1 VVPAT
6 QVPDPVQPIPPHC
19 DHSARFPAGAALVVA
34 TADVDVVFVVPVD
47 VVFVVPDEDAA
58 LLVVVAA
65 TEEELTLL
73 TTPPGPA
80 TLVVIVPFSMYTP
93 LK

>member
-1 VVPAT
+1 LLYVQVVPAT

-34 TADVDVVFVVPVD
+34 TADVDVVD
-47 VVFVVPDEDAA
+47 VVPDKDTA
-58 LLVVVAA
+58 LLVVVVAA

-80 TLVVIVPFSMYTP
+80 TLVVRVPFSMYTP

>member
-1 VVPAT
+1 LYVQVVPAT

-34 TADVDVVFVVPVD
+34 TADVDVVD
-47 VVFVVPDEDAA
+47 VVPDKDTA
-58 LLVVVAA
+58 LLVVVFAA

-80 TLVVIVPFSMYTP
+80 TLVVRVPFSIYTP

>member
-1 VVPAT
+1 MVPAT
-6 QVPDPVQPIPPHC
+6 QVPDQVQPIPPHC

-34 TADVDVVFVVPVD
+34 TADADVVFVA
-47 VVFVVPDEDAA
+47 PDEDAA

-80 TLVVIVPFSMYTP
+80 TLVVKVPFSMYTP